1 MNSKLINPFDRQRPT
16 YSEVEIKM
24 MKHQTLSQMWERLG
38 DVYRKLTDGDSK
50 AYEAYMK
57 SARHLK
63 VVIDLAESQIEKD
76 SVSTP
81 R

>member
-1 MNSKLINPFDRQRPT
+1 MNSKVINPFQNQRPT
-16 YSEVEIKM
+16 YSDVEIKM
-24 MKHQTLSQMWERLG
+24 MKNQTLSQMWEHLG
-38 DVYRKLTDGDSK
+38 DVYRKMTDGDAK
-50 AYEAYMK
+50 AFEAYRK
-57 SARHLK
+57 SARYLK